1 MESALRSG
9 VAHSRPVVSS
19 FYEILESCLEWLG
32 SGLSFVKRGIRCG
45 YMWIDD
51 AAAKERSWSK
61 FLLQE
66 VVAVKLGSCQ
76 GSCSFKVITV
86 GLL

>member
-32 SGLSFVKRGIRCG
+32 SGLSFVKRAIRCG

-51 AAAKERSWSK
+51 AAAKESALGRSFCCKRSS
-61 FLLQE
+61 L
-66 VVAVKLGSCQ
+66 S
-76 GSCSFKVITV
+76 V
-86 GLL
+86 GLLSRILQF